1 LFRRAHYFFQIFFP
15 EPYLSPQLKMLWI
28 ADSVPGGFKTI

>member
-1 LFRRAHYFFQIFFP
+1 
-15 EPYLSPQLKMLWI
+15 LSPQLKMLWI